1 MRRRRRAPLPA
12 LVATATL
19 LGLCVSLPTAA
30 PSAADEPGGHAEVVA
45 KPPAEREITLVTGDR
60 VRLTAGGTYAGLIP
74 AKGREKIPTQIQNM
88 KGHTYVLPTDIAGLV
103 ASERLD
109 LRLFDVTELSRPAYR
124 HLAGDGLPLIV
135 TYNGARPAAR
145 ARMADDSGATVRAAL
160 DSVNGD
166 ALTVGKEGAAGIWR
180 SLTDENGTQRS
191 LAPGVRRVSLDGLVR
206 PSLDISVPQIGAPAA
221 WQAGYDGKGVKIAV
235 LDTGIDT
242 GHPDVGPKV
251 TQVRDFTGSP
261 DALDHYG
268 HGTHV
273 ASIVAGTGA
282 QSQGK
287 YRGVAPGA
295 ELISGKVLDDRGS
308 GEESGII
315 AGMEW
320 AVEQGATVVN
330 MSLSGNDTPGLD
342 PLEEAVNRL
351 SDDALFVIAAGN
363 AGPDASTIGSPGSA
377 DDALTVGAVDRTDAL
392 ADFSSRGP
400 RVGEG
405 ALKPDLTAPGVDI
418 TAAGSAGSVLDTRP
432 GTGHPAPGYFQISGT
447 SMATPH
453 VAGAAAVLAQQHPDW
468 TGRQLKAALVGSAAP
483 GTYRVLDGGGG
494 RVDVAAAIRQTVL
507 AEPVSLNFGTQ
518 AWPHEAG
525 EAPITRTV
533 TYRNTGSEDATLDLA
548 VSGTGPGGAP
558 VPAGF
563 FTVGTPRLTVPAGG
577 TASTEVTAH
586 TSAGGSAYGVYD
598 LAVTATGSGAPVRTV
613 GAVTYESPMY
623 DLTLK
628 AIGREGQRPGLY
640 AWSTWVSDAT
650 TGLLVKIVS
659 GDDGNGSVRLPQGD
673 YSVTGTMPAERYR
686 GHDWF
691 SAPKLRLRADTTLT
705 FDAREAKE
713 IDVALPDAPTASFT
727 TGAIAVTTTTNGVE
741 RSLYLSLG
749 NWELGNRTQQVG
761 PPVPPGELTS
771 YLNEQWNAPGAE
783 YQIAHT
789 RKGSFYTGHTQR
801 VKRSDLAEL
810 IVRHGS
816 SIEGAML
823 RNETIPAR
831 GATTGYTYVSPAR
844 GETRAY
850 LQGGY
855 SWRRTSQYASGGWI
869 QNTLTTPFR
878 HYTAGRTYHQDVNIG
893 VFGPTAREGAGL
905 VREGDVLTGRISPFS
920 DGAGNTGSG
929 RYDPETAST
938 TLFRD
943 GEKYAVA
950 DDVLDSVSFT
960 LPPGEADYRLV
971 TTVGRSEE
979 LGGERVSSR
988 ISAEYTFTSSRTER
1002 AVALPARA
1010 VRFAPALA
1018 ADSTAPGGTDLVVPV
1033 TVEGAAAGPG
1043 HSPLRVS
1050 VSYDGGA
1057 TWAGSTVRRGR
1068 VIVHNPPAGGSV
1080 SFRAEVRDRR
1090 GTTTQTI
1097 IDAYR
1102 TR

>member
-1 MRRRRRAPLPA
+1 MAA
-12 LVATATL
+12 ATL
-19 LGLCVSLPTAA
+19 LSLSVGLPAA
-30 PSAADEPGGHAEVVA
+30 TSSAADEPPGTARVLPQ
-45 KPPAEREITLVTGDR
+45 PPTEREITLITGDR
-60 VRLTAGGTYAGLIP
+60 VRLTSGGTYAGLIP
-74 AKGREKIPTQIQNM
+74 AKGREKIPAQIQNM

-103 ASERLD
+103 ASDRLD

-124 HLAGDGLPLIV
+124 SVAGDGLPLIV

-145 ARMADDSGATVRAAL
+145 ARMAGESGSTVRATL

-180 SLTDENGTQRS
+180 SLTAENGTRRQ
-191 LAPGVRRVSLDGLVR
+191 LVPGVKKVSLDGLVR
-206 PSLDISVPQIGAPAA
+206 PSLDISVPQIGAPVA

-242 GHPDVGPKV
+242 GHPDVGAKV

-273 ASIVAGTGA
+273 ASIVAGSGV

-295 ELISGKVLDDRGS
+295 ELISGKVLDDKGS
-308 GEESGII
+308 GAESEII
-315 AGMEW
+315 VGMEW

-330 MSLSGNDTPGLD
+330 MSLSGDDTPGVD

-363 AGPDASTIGSPGSA
+363 AGPDASSVGSPGSA
-377 DDALTVGAVDRTDAL
+377 DDALTVGAVDRTEAL

-400 RVGEG
+400 GG
-405 ALKPDLTAPGVDI
+405 DTDMLKPDLTAPGVDI
-418 TAAGSAGSVLDTRP
+418 TAASSAGSLLDTRP
-432 GTGHPAPGYFQISGT
+432 GAVHPAPGYLQISGT

-453 VAGAAAVLAQQHPDW
+453 VAGAAAVLAQRHPEW
-468 TGRQLKAALVGSAAP
+468 TSRQVKAALVGSVSP
-483 GTYRVLDGGGG
+483 GPYRVVEGGGG

-507 AEPVSLNFGTQ
+507 TEPVSLNFGTQ

-533 TYRNTGSEDATLDLA
+533 TYRNTGDEDATLDLA
-548 VSGTGPGGAP
+548 VSGTGPGNTPA
-558 VPAGF
+558 PAGF
-563 FTVGTPRLTVPAGG
+563 FTLGVPRLTVPAGG

-586 TSAGGSAYGVYD
+586 TSAGGSAYGIYD
-598 LAVTATGSGAPVRTV
+598 LAVTATGAGAPVRTV
-613 GAVTYESPMY
+613 GAVTYESPMF

-628 AIGREGQRPGLY
+628 AVGRDGRSPGLY
-640 AWSTWVSDAT
+640 EWSTWVSDAE
-650 TGLLVKIVS
+650 TGMLVKIVS

-673 YSVTGTMPAERYR
+673 YSITGSLPVERWR
-686 GHDWF
+686 GQDWF

-705 FDAREAKE
+705 FDAREAKP
-713 IDVALPDAPTASFT
+713 IDVALPDSPTATLT
-727 TGAIAVTTTTNGVE
+727 TGAIAVTTTTKGTE
-741 RSLYLSLG
+741 RSLFLTLG
-749 NWELGNRTQQVG
+749 NLELGNRTQQVG
-761 PPVPPGELTS
+761 PPVPRNELTS

-823 RNETIPAR
+823 RNETFPAK
-831 GATTGYTYVSPAR
+831 GATTGFTYVSPAR

-878 HYTAGRTYHQDVNIG
+878 TYTAGRTYHQDVNIG
-893 VFGPTAREGAGL
+893 VFGPTAARGAGL
-905 VREGDVLTGRISPFS
+905 VRDGDVLTGRISPFS

-929 RYDPETAST
+929 RYVPETAST
-938 TLFRD
+938 TLYRD
-943 GEKYAVA
+943 GKKYAVA
-950 DDVLDSVSFT
+950 EDVLDSVSFT
-960 LPPGEADYRLV
+960 LPPGKADYRLV

-988 ISAEYTFTSSRTER
+988 ISAEYTFTSSRTDR
-1002 AVALPARA
+1002 AVTLPARA
-1010 VRFAPALA
+1010 VRYSPALA
-1018 ADSTAPGGTDLVVPV
+1018 ADSTAPGEANMAVPV
-1033 TVEGAAAGPG
+1033 RVEGVPAGAGPV
-1043 HSPLRVS
+1043 SLRVS
-1050 VSYDGGA
+1050 VSYDGGV
-1057 TWAGSTVRRGR
+1057 TWAGSTVRKGR
-1068 VIVHNPPAGGSV
+1068 ITVHNPPAGGSV
-1080 SFRAEVRDRR
+1080 SFRAEVGDRK

-1102 TR
+1102 TS